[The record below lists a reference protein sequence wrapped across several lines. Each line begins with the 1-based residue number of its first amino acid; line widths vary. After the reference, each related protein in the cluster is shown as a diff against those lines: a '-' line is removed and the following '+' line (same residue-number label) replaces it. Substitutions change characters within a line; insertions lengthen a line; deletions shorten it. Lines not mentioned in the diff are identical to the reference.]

1 MSNDLKFIVQ
11 QRPCWHSQMEYP
23 VAFSRVEKMR
33 PGGVSG
39 DRRGTVG
46 HLGTSRFR
54 NTTGSSVWVEGRA
67 ASKKW
72 TFAIPLT
79 KRMIS
84 SGNEG
89 CRVWNTSNITL
100 SRLCCN
106 TRGNSSCGI
115 PGEDKLTPCTLP
127 VWKL

>member
-23 VAFSRVEKMR
+23 VAFSRVGKMR

-39 DRRGTVG
+39 DRRATVG
-46 HLGTSRFR
+46 HSGCSRFR
-54 NTTGSSVWVEGRA
+54 TTIGSGVWAEGRA
-67 ASKKW
+67 ASKKR

-84 SGNEG
+84 SGNVG
-89 CRVWNTSNITL
+89 CGVSNTSNITL

-115 PGEDKLTPCTLP
+115 PGEDKLRPWTLP
-127 VWKL
+127 VLKL